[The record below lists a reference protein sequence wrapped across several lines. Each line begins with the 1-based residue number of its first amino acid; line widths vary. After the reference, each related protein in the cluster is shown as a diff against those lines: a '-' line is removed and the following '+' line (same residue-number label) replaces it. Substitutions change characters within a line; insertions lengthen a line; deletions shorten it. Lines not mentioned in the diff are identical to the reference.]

1 MECSAPN
8 SWPPSSQSC
17 KTRCNC
23 CCNVPGLSSPK
34 GKPTSWPTSTTSS
47 SSARARRIR
56 HRDPRRAARLQ
67 DSGGDREHLG
77 GICLNWGCIPTK
89 ALLRSAEIYH
99 YLQHAGDYGLQADSC
114 YQADEAGR
122 STQG

>member
-1 MECSAPN
+1 MECSAPS

-47 SSARARRIR
+47 SSARGPA
-56 HRDPRRAARLQ
+56 DTSPRSAPLGFKTAVV
-67 DSGGDREHLG
+67 DREHLG

-89 ALLRSAEIYH
+89 ALLRSAEISH

-114 YQADEAGR
+114 Y
-122 STQG
+122 